1 MNKQDILNTI
11 TQGAKELKILSIVYI
26 EKDGSNEGP
35 RLVEPYS
42 IRDKDTDKEGFFAFD
57 IAKGG
62 IRRFIVSSDK
72 ILSVE
77 ITNQTFTPR
86 NGWTVEF

>member
-57 IAKGG
+57 IAKDG
-62 IRRFIVSSDK
+62 IRRFSLDRIIRVG
-72 ILSVE
+72 
-77 ITNQTFTPR
+77 ITDQKFIPR
-86 NGWTVEF
+86 NGWAVEF